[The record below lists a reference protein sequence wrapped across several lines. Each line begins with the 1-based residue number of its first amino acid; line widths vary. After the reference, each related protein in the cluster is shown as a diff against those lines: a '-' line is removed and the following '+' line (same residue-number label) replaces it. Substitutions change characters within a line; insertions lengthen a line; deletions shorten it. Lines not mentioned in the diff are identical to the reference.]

1 MGSEEIPLGFHP
13 PQQARSRAALQK
25 ILTAAEQELAVTGYD
40 DFTMT
45 AVAERAGL
53 SIGAIYGRFAGK
65 KQLLSE
71 VKHRLL
77 TQVEEDLAVAVAAAE
92 GGLPGIV
99 RAFTRTLADGFSTG
113 AHVLPYV
120 LGHNHSLATSER
132 AHRALETI
140 ERVFLDAARPHLDEV
155 RRPEPE
161 TALTIG
167 VRTITGS
174 CIHRMLAL
182 RVWPDGMSWSRW
194 ADEVS
199 DMVIGYLR
207 TPAS

>member
-65 KQLLSE
+65 KELLSA
-71 VKHRLL
+71 VKNTLL
-77 TQVEEDLAVAVAAAE
+77 TRVEEDLAAAVQAAE

-99 RAFTRTLADGFSTG
+99 GAFTRTLADGFSTG

-120 LGHNHSLATSER
+120 LGHSHNPATAER
-132 AHRALETI
+132 AHRALATI
-140 ERVFLDAARPHLDEV
+140 ERVFLDAAGRHLDEV
-155 RRPEPE
+155 RQPDPQ
-161 TALTIG
+161 TALRIA

-182 RVWPDGMSWSRW
+182 HVWPDGVSWPRW

-199 DMVIGYLR
+199 TMVTGYLTAGR
-207 TPAS
+207 P